1 MLVSAASEH
10 DKREWIKALRE
21 HQIDTL
27 QSRAKFFERKLE
39 RSGVR
44 VPRASIL
51 VSKGYNAPLQ
61 NVAIPRTQS
70 HGAAEM
76 RPLLTDGSG
85 AIVSKEQAVAGL

>member
-51 VSKGYNAPLQ
+51 VSKGFNAPL
-61 NVAIPRTQS
+61 
-70 HGAAEM
+70 
-76 RPLLTDGSG
+76 
-85 AIVSKEQAVAGL
+85 